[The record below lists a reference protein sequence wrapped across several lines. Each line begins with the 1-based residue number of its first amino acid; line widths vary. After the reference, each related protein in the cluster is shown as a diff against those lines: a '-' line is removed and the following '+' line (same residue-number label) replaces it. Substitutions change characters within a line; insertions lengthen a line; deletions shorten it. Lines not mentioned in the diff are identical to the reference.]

1 MKTSSS
7 FPKAIDAQ
15 GLEVDYSEVPQRF
28 CEAFVKGKELSS
40 YPQAHTCESSALRR
54 HRSACSAAH
63 IC

>member
-28 CEAFVKGKELSS
+28 CEAFIIVARKIIWLPREWTTQYTSEVLLLMCLL
-40 YPQAHTCESSALRR
+40 YADD
-54 HRSACSAAH
+54 
-63 IC
+63 